1 MKQNKSKIRISTQ
14 ERIFR
19 IVIYLVMFLAVLICF
34 YPFYYLVI
42 YSLSDPDLVSKGVYL
57 LPKGI
62 TLKTYEWIFQ
72 RSDFGNAFLVSIS
85 RTVIHTI
92 LCLAGSSLFAYLV
105 TKQDMIGR
113 KFVYRFV
120 IITMYL
126 GAGLVPYYIT
136 MKAYH
141 LSNNYLLYIIPGII
155 NAYYIILIKTF
166 IEQIP
171 ESLEES
177 AEMDGAGF
185 FTIYA
190 KIIMPLSKPI
200 IATVAVYASV
210 AAWNSWQD
218 NYMLVRNP
226 RLQTVQLI
234 LYNCINQAQMI
245 ADSMKSGAGAEAAA
259 ASATI
264 SADSIRMATT
274 VVAVL
279 PIILVYPFLQKY
291 FVKGVM
297 MGAVK
302 G

>member
-1 MKQNKSKIRISTQ
+1 
-14 ERIFR
+14 
-19 IVIYLVMFLAVLICF
+19 
-34 YPFYYLVI
+34 
-42 YSLSDPDLVSKGVYL
+42 
-57 LPKGI
+57 
-62 TLKTYEWIFQ
+62 
-72 RSDFGNAFLVSIS
+72 
-85 RTVIHTI
+85 
-92 LCLAGSSLFAYLV
+92 
-105 TKQDMIGR
+105 
-113 KFVYRFV
+113 
-120 IITMYL
+120 
-126 GAGLVPYYIT
+126 
-136 MKAYH
+136 
-141 LSNNYLLYIIPGII
+141 
-155 NAYYIILIKTF
+155 
-166 IEQIP
+166 
-171 ESLEES
+171 
-177 AEMDGAGF
+177 MDGAGF

-218 NYMLVRNP
+218 NYLLVRNP